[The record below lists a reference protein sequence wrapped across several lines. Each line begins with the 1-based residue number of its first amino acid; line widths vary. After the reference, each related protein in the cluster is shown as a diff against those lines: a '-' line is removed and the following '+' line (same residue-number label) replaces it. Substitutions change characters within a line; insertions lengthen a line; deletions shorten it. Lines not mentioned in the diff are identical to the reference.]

1 MAANTPA
8 TRKAKGREFQKY
20 VAECLQESL
29 GLPPEDVV
37 SRPMGSPGLDIM
49 MSADAREKFPFGIE
63 CKRTEKLSIPAWWW
77 QCEENARK
85 EGLTPLLVFRRSRED
100 ALAVLRWKDL
110 LALVRRSNRDGD
122 CRWRNLAEAITGER
136 V

>member
-49 MSADAREKFPFGIE
+49 LSENARDRFPYGVE
-63 CKRTEKLSIPAWWW
+63 CKRTEKLSIPAWWK
-77 QCEENARK
+77 QCSANAK
-85 EGLTPLLVFRRSRED
+85 VEKLNPMLIYRRSHEE
-100 ALAVLRWKDL
+100 AMLVMRWDDFL
-110 LALVRRSNRDGD
+110 EVVRKN
-122 CRWRNLAEAITGER
+122 E
-136 V
+136 

>member
-63 CKRTEKLSIPAWWW
+63 CKRTEKLSIPAWWA
-77 QCEENARK
+77 QCYANAEEEDLK
-85 EGLTPLLVFRRSRED
+85 PMLVFRRNREP
-100 ALAVLRWKDL
+100 ALAVMSFEDL
-110 LALVRRSNRDGD
+110 LNMAAKN
-122 CRWRNLAEAITGER
+122 E
-136 V
+136 

>member
-63 CKRTEKLSIPAWWW
+63 CKRTEKLSIPAWWA
-77 QCEENARK
+77 QCTANAEA
-85 EGLTPLLVFRRSRED
+85 EGLVPLLVFKRNREEP
-100 ALAVLRWKDL
+100 LAVLRWTDL
-110 LALVRRSNRDGD
+110 LSLLRHDH
-122 CRWRNLAEAITGER
+122 RWENLAKGLTGGR
-136 V
+136 A